1 MPYSIDDL
9 RIIFGLASRKAVADL
24 AKTLKLAPDRGEY
37 SQAQMTLMYELHTH
51 LAAGKTL
58 SEFPS
63 LADIKPLPREPKVV
77 QGVVQGAIVST
88 NISTNISTND
98 SLNNFNSSNNPNSS
112 TNKENPLGELIRAI
126 TQATTPKRDLLHN
139 YHALEDAINH
149 QWIISTSDV
158 KELTGSTPHGD
169 TFIWANFEFV
179 KVGKVGRESGWRVRN
194 LPI

>member
-9 RIIFGLASRKAVADL
+9 RIIFGLSSRKAVADL
-24 AKTLKLAPDRGEY
+24 AKTLKLVPDRGEY

-58 SEFPS
+58 SEFPA

-77 QGVVQGAIVST
+77 QGVVQGAIVSAT
-88 NISTNISTND
+88 ISPKD
-98 SLNNFNSSNNPNSS
+98 SLNNFPHAPSSNNSPN
-112 TNKENPLGELIRAI
+112 KDNPLGELIKAI
-126 TQATTPKRDLLHN
+126 TQATTSKRDLLHN
-139 YHALEDAINH
+139 YHALEDAVNH

-158 KELTGSTPHGD
+158 KELTNSTPHGE
-169 TFIWANFEFV
+169 TFIWANFEFT
-179 KVGKVGRESGWRVRN
+179 KVGRVGRESGWRVRN

>member
-9 RIIFGLASRKAVADL
+9 RIIFGLSSRKAVADL
-24 AKTLKLAPDRGEY
+24 AKTLKLVPERGEY

-51 LAAGKTL
+51 LAAGKAL
-58 SEFPS
+58 LEFPA
-63 LADIKPLPREPKVV
+63 LAQEKPLPREPKVV
-77 QGVVQGAIVST
+77 QGAIVST
-88 NISTNISTND
+88 TVSTNET
-98 SLNNFNSSNNPNSS
+98 LNSFNSPYGSNNSPN
-112 TNKENPLGELIRAI
+112 KDNPLGELIKAI

-139 YHALEDAINH
+139 YHALEDAVNH

-158 KELTGSTPHGD
+158 KELTGSTPHGEI
-169 TFIWANFEFV
+169 FIWANFEFV